1 MGSNVR
7 TGSIPVSS
15 TSIINP
21 QNCFYMKRPSYLLLM
36 TAVILAFAVSCKKQE
51 QEVAAASS
59 IEFVLEDNI
68 LSVAAEGGD
77 FVVSYNIVDPVEGG
91 KVSASVD
98 KDWVENLN
106 YETAG
111 KIAFHL
117 GENDGEDSRSAL
129 VTVAYTAEDG
139 TVVDEAEFTVEQA
152 AAGQEEPEPEIVK
165 VELTDYLAEST
176 SYYPGESVDNFYLSL
191 YTGEVEL
198 YESEEG
204 SIYVPADAESQLL
217 HLDLYCRPVA
227 DGGELVLPEGTYT
240 VADNMDAGSAYG
252 YYTFAI
258 RYFDDGMLGYADPV
272 EGGTVVVEHT
282 EDGYSITAS
291 FEMVRMDD
299 GASLGRCEYTYG
311 GPLAFLD
318 MSEPEPPTQEEM
330 YPPLTE
336 SINTVFT
343 GCDIRYLGVPAYSSP
358 IDCYVIDLFDDPTPG
373 EDGSLDEGN
382 VLRLELYTEHQ
393 WWYPG
398 ETGVKMPGGTYDMTD
413 GYVPVEPGIGTGDL
427 WDSGYGFFPFGS
439 YVRHLDEEDGI
450 VRYGFLSEEGQVVI
464 ESDDAGSYVITVNV
478 TTRDG
483 FTVSGTYSGKVDI
496 INEASEPERSVQ
508 SRIYEDK
515 VLDLSNTTSADVD
528 FYGTEKNDMTH
539 YYQIFAQDPVSRQG
553 FQLQLL
559 APAGE
564 TGALAGVYK
573 PAESLMP
580 DKLLPY
586 TYIIGDIQLV
596 SGGAAM
602 IGTWGYYE
610 TNEDGRAVAFA
621 PAMFGDITI
630 TESETTPGQF
640 IIDYVLT
647 DDNLDEPHTMT
658 AHFTGTFDITDHTES
673 ASAAEYLPL
682 PAGNDV
688 RRAPVV
694 APEGRRLRCEE
705 VLKAV
710 RR

>member
-1 MGSNVR
+1 M
-7 TGSIPVSS
+7 
-15 TSIINP
+15 
-21 QNCFYMKRPSYLLLM
+21 
-36 TAVILAFAVSCKKQE
+36 
-51 QEVAAASS
+51 
-59 IEFVLEDNI
+59 
-68 LSVAAEGGD
+68 
-77 FVVSYNIVDPVEGG
+77 YNKITESGADLTLCTWNQFDD
-91 KVSASVD
+91 A
-98 KDWVENLN
+98 
-106 YETAG
+106 TG
-111 KIAFHL
+111 KIDKNHVYAKL
-117 GENDGEDSRSAL
+117 KQIP
-129 VTVAYTAEDG
+129 T
-139 TVVDEAEFTVEQA
+139 EFDNKTFNWRDIKYSVFWQTSV
-152 AAGQEEPEPEIVK
+152 PWDKMYKRDFLIKKNVK
-165 VELTDYLAEST
+165 
-176 SYYPGESVDNFYLSL
+176 F
-191 YTGEVEL
+191 
-198 YESEEG
+198 
-204 SIYVPADAESQLL
+204 
-217 HLDLYCRPVA
+217 
-227 DGGELVLPEGTYT
+227 
-240 VADNMDAGSAYG
+240 
-252 YYTFAI
+252 
-258 RYFDDGMLGYADPV
+258 
-272 EGGTVVVEHT
+272 
-282 EDGYSITAS
+282 
-291 FEMVRMDD
+291 
-299 GASLGRCEYTYG
+299 
-311 GPLAFLD
+311 
-318 MSEPEPPTQEEM
+318 
-330 YPPLTE
+330 
-336 SINTVFT
+336 
-343 GCDIRYLGVPAYSSP
+343 
-358 IDCYVIDLFDDPTPG
+358 
-373 EDGSLDEGN
+373 
-382 VLRLELYTEHQ
+382 
-393 WWYPG
+393 
-398 ETGVKMPGGTYDMTD
+398 PGGTFFEDNVFVYDILEDSYGKLWLATYSDGVFCYDLPQNRWKHYKWIPEDSTSLPYNKVISIFEDSHKRIWFTTQGAGFCRFCPEADNFVCYDMTD

-673 ASAAEYLPL
+673 ASAAEYLL

-688 RRAPVV
+688 RRAPVA